1 MLVPVR
7 RVRRPAAPRLGL
19 DLGEPRRRPVD
30 LERLAARR
38 ARATRSAG
46 GPAATALPW
55 DMISTVSAR
64 RCASSM

>member
-7 RVRRPAAPRLGL
+7 RVRSPAAAGLGL
-19 DLGEPRRRPVD
+19 DLGQPRRRAVD
-30 LERLAARR
+30 LEHLAPACSS
-38 ARATRSAG
+38 TSSDG

-55 DMISTVSAR
+55 DMISTVSAS